1 MKLPLWMF
9 DLWTLRFLWRNRV
22 FGVIFGTRRRLWRI
36 GIRLIGRFTKDRI
49 PERGK
54 KWHAVTF
61 RKRSRKRIRNRIRRV
76 TNRFEV
82 RCGELVSMQSRILI
96 EVFIVIDVITNIG
109 NLYMEGRLW
118 LQETRVDNLA
128 YRGDANAGEEEDARG
143 EKKRSDSRRVL
154 EYDDGFNQSELQK
167 VNVALQ
173 ERKTRL
179 FHDQLAKIETVVLLR

>member
-1 MKLPLWMF
+1 
-9 DLWTLRFLWRNRV
+9 
-22 FGVIFGTRRRLWRI
+22 
-36 GIRLIGRFTKDRI
+36 
-49 PERGK
+49 
-54 KWHAVTF
+54 
-61 RKRSRKRIRNRIRRV
+61 
-76 TNRFEV
+76 
-82 RCGELVSMQSRILI
+82 
-96 EVFIVIDVITNIG
+96 
-109 NLYMEGRLW
+109 MEGRLR